1 MKSVTVWSW
10 NANSLIAN
18 GNKFLHSLNNMNI
31 MPDVICYQESKL
43 KFNKI
48 FHIKNYKVYRK
59 DGPDNQLTGGGVVTF
74 IKSNIRHT
82 VTPILSDIEAMKIT
96 LHLVCQDIDIINIYN
111 PPQKIIDVH
120 KYNQLIKNSN
130 LLLIGDLNAH
140 NTFWHSNNTNANGR

>member
-18 GNKFLHSLNNMNI
+18 GNEFLPVLNNMNI
-31 MPDVICYQESKL
+31 MPEVICFQESKL

-59 DGPDNQLTGGGVVTF
+59 DRSDNQPTGGGVDTF
-74 IKSNIRHT
+74 IKSYIRHT
-82 VTPILSDIEAMKIT
+82 VPPILSDIKAIKIT
-96 LHLVCQDIDIINIYN
+96 FRLACQNIDIISTYN

-120 KYNQLIKNSN
+120 KYYTTS
-130 LLLIGDLNAH
+130 
-140 NTFWHSNNTNANGR
+140 